1 MKLSIVTS
9 LYFSAPYLLEFY
21 QRITKSAQKITDD
34 IELIL
39 VNDGSPDNVL
49 DIAKE
54 MVQRDSRVK
63 VIDLSKNFGHHKAI
77 MTGLAHA
84 QGDLIFQIDVDL
96 EEEPEILEQF
106 YEVYRE
112 AGCDVVYGVMDKRK
126 GRIFERFFGWI
137 FYTLLN
143 LLTSEKIPPNTLMA
157 RLMSKRYVD
166 SLLAHKESE
175 FDIGGLWQITGFEQ
189 VPVVVHKHSKGTT
202 TYSLYKR
209 VKLAVKSITAFSN
222 RPLILIAGLGTVILF
237 LAFLYFLYIMY
248 VYLFVG
254 KPPDGFTTIVLSIW
268 FLGGLI
274 VFCLGVIAIYLS
286 VIFTETKNRP
296 YTIIRDIYEKTKNAE
311 D

>member
-9 LYFSAPYLLEFY
+9 LYYSAPYLLEFY
-21 QRITKSAQKITDD
+21 QRIKKTAQNITED
-34 IELIL
+34 IEIIL

-54 MVQRDSRVK
+54 MVERDSRVK
-63 VIDLSKNFGHHKAI
+63 IIDLSKNFGHHKAI

-96 EEEPEILEQF
+96 EEEPELLDQF
-106 YEVYRE
+106 YQVYKEVE
-112 AGCDVVYGVMDKRK
+112 CDVVYGVMDKRK
-126 GRIFERFFGWI
+126 GGIFERFSGWI
-137 FYTLLN
+137 FYSFLN

-157 RLMSKRYVD
+157 RLMSRRYVD
-166 SLLAHKESE
+166 NLLAHKESE
-175 FDIGGLWQITGFEQ
+175 FDIGGLWQITGFKQ
-189 VPVVVHKHSKGTT
+189 VPVIVHKHNKGTT
-202 TYSLYKR
+202 TYSFYKR
-209 VKLAVKSITAFSN
+209 FKLAVKSVTAFSN
-222 RPLILIAGLGTVILF
+222 RPLILIAGLGTLILF

-296 YTIIRDIYEKTKNAE
+296 YTIIRDIYEKE
-311 D
+311 G